1 MTEEGA
7 ISVSASGGASAG
19 DRVIRSMTN
28 DGAFRVIA
36 AVTTQTVRGA
46 VAAQQAKGSTAG
58 RFGELLTG
66 AILIREAMSP
76 TLRVQGILKIPGGGS
91 MVADAHP
98 DGKTRGIVGF
108 SGAAAT
114 NTTGIM
120 LLEMIRTLQ
129 NGALHRGIVEVTF
142 EQQAGGIS
150 GALMSYMQQSEQI
163 VSIVAVSTLMEGD
176 EIVAAGG
183 YMVELLPEVE
193 RGPLMIMTQRL
204 EDFPPL
210 ADLLRKETKL
220 TTHLI
225 EELLYGMSH
234 TILAESDLEY
244 GCQCSDVRVL
254 SSLVTLPRT
263 EINALLEENEVLEIE
278 CDYCRTD
285 YAITPDQLR
294 TFLTPS

>member
-1 MTEEGA
+1 MTQEVA
-7 ISVSASGGASAG
+7 NSVN
-19 DRVIRSMTN
+19 DRVIRAMTN

-46 VAAQQAKGSTAG
+46 AAAQQAKGAVAA
-58 RFGELLTG
+58 RFADLLTG

-108 SGAAAT
+108 SGSAAA
-114 NTTGIM
+114 NTTGTM
-120 LLEMIRTLQ
+120 LLEMMRTLQ
-129 NGALHRGIVEVTF
+129 NGALHRGIVEATF
-142 EQQAGGIS
+142 DEKSGGIS
-150 GALMSYMQQSEQI
+150 AALMAYMQQSEQL
-163 VSIVAVSTLMEGD
+163 VTSTVVSTLMEGD

-183 YMVELLPEVE
+183 YMLELLPEVE
-193 RGPLMIMTQRL
+193 RGPLMLMTQRL

-210 ADLLRKETKL
+210 SDLLRKETKL
-220 TTHLI
+220 TTHLV
-225 EELLYGMSH
+225 EELLYGMPH

-254 SSLVTLPRT
+254 SSIVTLPRS
-263 EINALLEENEVLEIE
+263 EIMALLEDNQVLEIQ
-278 CDYCRTD
+278 CDYCRKD
-285 YAITPDQLR
+285 YAISPAQLKS
-294 TFLTPS
+294 FLTPS

>member
-1 MTEEGA
+1 MSSESTMP
-7 ISVSASGGASAG
+7 ASDG
-19 DRVIRSMTN
+19 VIRAMTN

-46 VAAQQAKGSTAG
+46 VSAQNAKGAIAA

-76 TLRVQGILKIPGGGS
+76 ALRVQGILKVPGGGS

-114 NTTGIM
+114 NTGSHM
-120 LLEMIRTLQ
+120 LLEMMRTLH

-142 EQQAGGIS
+142 EGDAGGIS

-163 VSIVAVSTLMEGD
+163 VSTIAVSTLMDGD
-176 EIVAAGG
+176 EIIAAGG

-210 ADLLRKETKL
+210 ADLLRKETKV

-225 EELLYGMSH
+225 EELLYGMPH
-234 TILAESDLEY
+234 TILAESELAY
-244 GCQCSDVRVL
+244 GCQCSELRLL
-254 SSLVTLPRT
+254 SSLITLPRE
-263 EINALLEENEVLEIE
+263 EIKALLEDNRVLEIQ
-278 CDYCRTD
+278 CDYCRKD
-285 YAITPDQLR
+285 YEISPTQLASL
-294 TFLTPS
+294 LTPS

>member
-1 MTEEGA
+1 MPVKDG
-7 ISVSASGGASAG
+7 
-19 DRVIRSMTN
+19 VIRAMTN

-46 VAAQQAKGSTAG
+46 VAAQQSKGTIAA

-66 AILIREAMSP
+66 SILIREAMSP

-114 NTTGIM
+114 NTGTLM
-120 LLEMIRTLQ
+120 LLEMMRTLQ

-142 EQQAGGIS
+142 DEGGGGIS

-163 VSIVAVSTLMEGD
+163 VSTIAVSTLMEGD

-193 RGPLMIMTQRL
+193 RGPLMVMTQRL

-210 ADLLRKETKL
+210 PDLLRKEIKL
-220 TTHLI
+220 TTHLV
-225 EELLYGMSH
+225 EELLYGMPH
-234 TILAESDLEY
+234 TILAESELEY
-244 GCQCSDVRVL
+244 GCQCSELRLL
-254 SSLVTLPRT
+254 SSLITLPRA
-263 EINALLEENEVLEIE
+263 EINSLLEDNRVLEIQ
-278 CDYCRTD
+278 CDYCRKD
-285 YAITPDQLR
+285 YEISPTQLES
-294 TFLTPS
+294 FLTPS

>member
-1 MTEEGA
+1 MSQELA
-7 ISVSASGGASAG
+7 NSVGASG
-19 DRVIRSMTN
+19 DRVIRAMTN

-46 VAAQQAKGSTAG
+46 VAVQQAKGPVAA

-76 TLRVQGILKIPGGGS
+76 ALRVQGILKIPGSGS

-98 DGKTRGIVGF
+98 DGKTRGIVVF

-114 NTTGIM
+114 NTTGTM
-120 LLEMIRTLQ
+120 LLEMMRTLH

-142 EQQAGGIS
+142 EERAGGIS
-150 GALMSYMQQSEQI
+150 AALMLYMQQSEQI
-163 VSIVAVSTLMEGD
+163 VSTIAVTTLMEGG

-210 ADLLRKETKL
+210 ADLLRKDTKL
-220 TTHLI
+220 TTHLV
-225 EELLYGMSH
+225 EELLFGMPY

-263 EINALLEENEVLEIE
+263 EVEALLEENQVLEIE
-278 CDYCRTD
+278 CDYCRKE
-285 YAITPDQLR
+285 YAIAPDQLR